1 MSNIL
6 LVTVRERQREIGVR
20 RAIGAKPR
28 DIRKQFMSEA
38 IFIIV
43 VAGALG
49 ILLGLSL
56 IHILPKDADDGA
68 PSKYELYISDKPL
81 DKSNYTKA
89 SRLGHESGYVS
100 GMNKEAG
107 EELSYDV
114 SGLKHL
120 SLIHI

>member
-49 ILLGLSL
+49 ILLGLLGALAIGAITEHTVGGNYVTRPYPSL
-56 IHILPKDADDGA
+56 GLLIL
-68 PSKYELYISDKPL
+68 SVVIMV
-81 DKSNYTKA
+81 
-89 SRLGHESGYVS
+89 VS
-100 GMNKEAG
+100 GVLAG
-107 EELSYDV
+107 LLPVYKALQIKAIDAIRDE
-114 SGLKHL
+114 
-120 SLIHI
+120 